1 IVPKA
6 YKKKSSMAIKLK
18 KDVSYVVNVAYF
30 QNVKRQNV
38 LLLSHNG
45 VGLRYAIK
53 EVPEIGSRTS
63 GVKAMDLRDDDTIK
77 AALFIT
83 DDKQS
88 VAIVSENGAFKYMPV
103 SLINHSKR
111 GNKGVLIFTQKKTVA
126 YKVATATIFDS
137 NVKALSILTKRYQIQ
152 ELQLS
157 DYHESQRIGNGQ
169 YVVDTDKNGE
179 PWIIKPLT
187 ISETK

>member
-1 IVPKA
+1 
-6 YKKKSSMAIKLK
+6 
-18 KDVSYVVNVAYF
+18 
-30 QNVKRQNV
+30 V

-88 VAIVSENGAFKYMPV
+88 VAIVAENGAFKYMPV